1 MTVGK
6 RRSRRPLAVFRC
18 DGSAAIGGGHVRRC
32 LTLAAALAEAGWAR
46 AFAVR
51 EETLAVIPGLAEAV
65 DQVAVLDGP
74 IEDEPARI
82 AEAFGD
88 AWDLLVV
95 DHYRRDC
102 RFETACRQW
111 AERILVIDDLADRR
125 HDADL
130 LLDQTFGR
138 KRSDYTQLVPPHCRV
153 LAGSRYALVRPTF
166 ATRRRATL
174 ARREQ
179 GRPVSRIL
187 VAVGATDA
195 DNVTG
200 IVLEGIYESGLSA
213 AVDVVLGAG
222 APHLPA
228 VSTLAAAMPQR
239 TRVHV
244 DCENIAELMAGADIA
259 VGAGGTTSW
268 ERCCLGLPSVVIITA
283 ENQALVA
290 ERLAAAGACT
300 SIGRH
305 RDVMPAMVARAVTAL
320 ADDAGR
326 RRAMARAAAAICDG
340 RGVKRLLSELG
351 FVTDAKRGTIA
362 LRPASMDDAEL
373 MLVWQRDPRTR
384 QFALNPDP
392 PQCEEHYK
400 WLTKRLGD
408 PRTIFNIIVFEGK
421 PAGVVRLD
429 KKTIDGI
436 GEAYEVSIFVAPN
449 LYRRGVASGGL
460 ALSRELVADAVLVAR
475 VKSGNTA
482 SEALFARA
490 GYTRDNGWLVNRSSD
505 ASARGADP
513 VGEVR
518 SGLASVSPI
527 AAAAREHRQ

>member
-32 LTLAAALAEAGWAR
+32 LTLAAALGETGWAR

-130 LLDQTFGR
+130 VLDQTLGR
-138 KRSDYTQLVPPHCRV
+138 KPTDYAALVPARCRV
-153 LAGSRYALVRPTF
+153 LAGARYALIRPTF
-166 ATRRRATL
+166 AVRRRAAL

-179 GRPVSRIL
+179 GRSVSRIL

-290 ERLAAAGACT
+290 DRLAAAGACT

-305 RDVMPAMVARAVTAL
+305 RDVMPAMVAGSVTAL
-320 ADDAGR
+320 ANDAGR

-340 RGVKRLLSELG
+340 RG
-351 FVTDAKRGTIA
+351 A
-362 LRPASMDDAEL
+362 
-373 MLVWQRDPRTR
+373 TR
-384 QFALNPDP
+384 
-392 PQCEEHYK
+392 
-400 WLTKRLGD
+400 
-408 PRTIFNIIVFEGK
+408 
-421 PAGVVRLD
+421 
-429 KKTIDGI
+429 
-436 GEAYEVSIFVAPN
+436 
-449 LYRRGVASGGL
+449 
-460 ALSRELVADAVLVAR
+460 LVAALDGLRSVEDAACRLR
-475 VKSGNTA
+475 
-482 SEALFARA
+482 RHA
-490 GYTRDNGWLVNRSSD
+490 G
-505 ASARGADP
+505 
-513 VGEVR
+513 
-518 SGLASVSPI
+518 
-527 AAAAREHRQ
+527 